1 VPARYVTKAGPC
13 QCAQADASNSRL
25 CFVDCGLLLYSLG
38 DTSKNAKVEIF
49 HIGGDPNHPVN
60 RGTLCPKGA
69 ALLDF
74 VHCPKHQ
81 FARLSAS

>member
-1 VPARYVTKAGPC
+1 
-13 QCAQADASNSRL
+13 
-25 CFVDCGLLLYSLG
+25 LYSLG
-38 DTSKNAKVEIF
+38 DTSKNAKAEIF